1 MRLAIKYVLFLVFV
15 SSPAFAQI
23 KDVWI
28 DNSSIP
34 GGVVTDV
41 FLTTDGELHIET
53 SGEYQIVAVTP
64 TGTDPS
70 IQRFNVNNGDTTSI
84 MLNQAYTVRWDSS
97 NADSCTASSQPA
109 LSGWSGSLS
118 PDGTRSV
125 TFTTREDYV
134 LDLTCSRSGLP
145 DAVST
150 VTVMAGRA
158 VITKF
163 DVSPATVDRG
173 ADQTLTL
180 DWESSDA
187 EFCWGEPD
195 PPWVDSDDTQ
205 LATTGT
211 QNITV
216 YNFSAPITFTL
227 HCTGY
232 RGEETTKT
240 FEVAVNEPPA
250 RDCTRTLSA
259 GSELRWDQVFRLDWP
274 GPKSEQVTVRVPRT
288 SYVSLEFNTRQV
300 NDTGKLINIEA
311 AGTEGS
317 RLGALSRCPGDFD
330 VEPECKYLTHTY
342 AGAGILWAT
351 TGAAGYCQLEKDT
364 TYYWNTT
371 FTDGVNPSST
381 ECLGTYCFTTVRVW
395 NSDYQ

>member
-15 SSPAFAQI
+15 SSPALAQI

-28 DNSSIP
+28 DNNSIP
-34 GGVVTDV
+34 GSVVNSV
-41 FLTTDGELHIET
+41 FLTPDGELHIET
-53 SGEYQIVAVTP
+53 SGDYQLVEVTQ

-70 IQRFNVNNGDTTSI
+70 IQRFNVNSGVTTSI
-84 MLNQAYTVRWDSS
+84 LLNQAYTVRWNSS
-97 NADSCTASSQPA
+97 NADGCTASSYPA

-134 LDLTCSRSGLP
+134 LNLTCSRSGLP

-150 VTVMAGRA
+150 RTVLAGRA
-158 VITKF
+158 VITRF
-163 DVSPATVDRG
+163 DVSPASVDSG
-173 ADQTLTL
+173 ATQELML
-180 DWESSDA
+180 DWASSDA

-195 PPWVDSDDTQ
+195 PPWVNSNETQ

-211 QNITV
+211 QSISVT
-216 YNFSAPITFTL
+216 NFNAPITFTL

-232 RGEETTKT
+232 RGEETTRT
-240 FEVAVNEPPA
+240 FEVAVNEPPVK
-250 RDCTRTLSA
+250 DCTRTLSA
-259 GSELRWDQVFRLDWP
+259 GSEVRWNQVFRLDWP

-288 SYVSLEFNTRQV
+288 SYVSLEFNTGQID
-300 NDTGKLINIEA
+300 DTGKLINIEA

-317 RLGALSRCPGDFD
+317 RLGAISRCPGDFD
-330 VEPECKYLTHTY
+330 VEPECKFSTHTY
-342 AGAGILWAT
+342 AGTGILWAT

-371 FTDGVNPSST
+371 FTDGVNPTST
-381 ECLGTYCFTTVRVW
+381 ECTGTYCSTTLRVW